1 MSSSDFQF
9 KFNGHVA
16 SVNVRSTTRSFI
28 STTALRRFGLN
39 SQERSHDIAVS
50 VRIGES
56 WLTCLISMISMDHF
70 IDFNVILGTD
80 WKAHLRE
87 LCVAMSLTVPTA
99 FVSCLYRFI
108 LT

>member
-1 MSSSDFQF
+1 M
-9 KFNGHVA
+9 
-16 SVNVRSTTRSFI
+16 RLFI

-39 SQERSHDIAVS
+39 SQEHSHDIVVS

-99 FVSCLYRFI
+99 FVS
-108 LT
+108 